1 MIYEEIVAE
10 KFPWGNY
17 RTSKAKRKR
26 LYNRPEK
33 RQITKKLLA
42 SAKKYLDDGVIFSK
56 CHWTFIPSELT
67 VDVKD
72 KKEPFYA
79 DKDLTERTIIG
90 CASGRKMNP

>member
-1 MIYEEIVAE
+1 MIYEEVVAE

-26 LYNRPEK
+26 PYNRPEE
-33 RQITKKLLA
+33 RQITYKGTSSLSKKNNTP
-42 SAKKYLDDGVIFSK
+42 SGVVFSK

-72 KKEPFYA
+72 KKGTA
-79 DKDLTERTIIG
+79 
-90 CASGRKMNP
+90 KMAA